1 MLVCLLVEVDMFSVF
16 PIMDWQRKIQYFFYI
31 KCYDS
36 YLMKCLHNNTTQN
49 DTIWWHLYLPHLVS
63 NVKPTSNQ
71 CYTKYVT
78 LLRILIHTE
87 EKPYDKS
94 VHTGETNIYDFKIV
108 SLINKPGS
116 QE

>member
-1 MLVCLLVEVDMFSVF
+1 MVTLD
-16 PIMDWQRKIQYFFYI
+16 
-31 KCYDS
+31 
-36 YLMKCLHNNTTQN
+36 
-49 DTIWWHLYLPHLVS
+49 LPHLVS
-63 NVKPTSNQ
+63 NVTTTSNQ
-71 CYTKYVT
+71 CYTCYVT

-94 VHTGETNIYDFKIV
+94 VHTGEEPYIYGFIIV